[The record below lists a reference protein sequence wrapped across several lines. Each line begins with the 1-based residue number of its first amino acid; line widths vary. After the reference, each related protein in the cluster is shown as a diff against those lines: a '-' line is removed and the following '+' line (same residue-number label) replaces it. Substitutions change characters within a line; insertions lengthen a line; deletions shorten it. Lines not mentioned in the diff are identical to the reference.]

1 MSVETSDL
9 LNLAVRADG
18 EIYINSRE
26 DQIVIL
32 LVLSILHQVQSGQC
46 RVRND
51 LLGFEK
57 ESFFQPWQCLIVQGE
72 INDVFK
78 HFDLTGG
85 GAGEGTVLQNQLL
98 KQIY

>member
-1 MSVETSDL
+1 M
-9 LNLAVRADG
+9 AVGADG
-18 EIYINSRE
+18 EININSRE
-26 DQIVIL
+26 DEVVIL
-32 LVLSILHQVQSGQC
+32 LGLSILHQVQSGQF

-57 ESFFQPWQCLIVQGE
+57 KSFFQSWHGLIVQGE

-85 GAGEGTVLQNQLL
+85 GAAEGTVLQNQLL
-98 KQIY
+98 QQKYLNPNTWKH

>member
-1 MSVETSDL
+1 M
-9 LNLAVRADG
+9 AVGTDG
-18 EIYINSRE
+18 EININSRE

-32 LVLSILHQVQSGQC
+32 LVLSILHQVQSSQC
-46 RVRND
+46 LVRND

-57 ESFFQPWQCLIVQGE
+57 ESVSQSWHGLIVQGE